1 MQRWGLWLSDRSRC
15 RFGTVQHVVMIQQID
30 CMQSGAPSVCYSV
43 LWSICT
49 HQPMLP
55 ESLPLP
61 LTISVPLCPPGV
73 SAVVVTSDRHVILLQ
88 RSGHVSEGQ
97 GLFDVPG
104 GHPEPSHLGV
114 QTLAGDGGM
123 PPQLTPEAVCREIFD
138 SATAEVGQSQTYVAA
153 ATRCMHTRCQCDCL
167 CWMRPMEHCLTPS
180 LHTNPTPYSVLCLL
194 HVLTGV

>member
-1 MQRWGLWLSDRSRC
+1 
-15 RFGTVQHVVMIQQID
+15 
-30 CMQSGAPSVCYSV
+30 
-43 LWSICT
+43 
-49 HQPMLP
+49 MLP
-55 ESLPLP
+55 KSLPLP
-61 LTISVPLCPPGV
+61 LTSSVPLCPSGV

-153 ATRCMHTRCQCDCL
+153 KVAYEVSRDCL
-167 CWMRPMEHCLTPS
+167 CCMRPMEHCLTPS
-180 LHTNPTPYSVLCLL
+180 LHTKRTPYSVLCLL